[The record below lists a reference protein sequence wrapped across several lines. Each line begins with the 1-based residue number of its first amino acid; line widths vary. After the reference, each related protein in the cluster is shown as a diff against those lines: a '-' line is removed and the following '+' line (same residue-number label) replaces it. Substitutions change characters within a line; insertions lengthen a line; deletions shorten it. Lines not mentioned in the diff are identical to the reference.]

1 MHKIFD
7 LTGKT
12 ILVTGAS
19 SGIGKQCAIT
29 ISECGGKLV
38 ITGRDKDRLDE
49 TFNSLKGSGH
59 LQLIA
64 DLSKDDEIEKL
75 TDELPILNGIVHCAG
90 ITAPIPAKFIRSR
103 HIDEMMRINYHAPVL
118 VTTRILSKKKLLDY
132 SSIVF
137 FSTIATKFPYYG
149 GALYISSKSALSGF
163 SMVLALEQA
172 PKGIRSNCLLPGFVK
187 TPMYDATE
195 QHASPEAMK
204 KFEMLHPLGIGTPE
218 DVAGPVC
225 FLLSDAARW
234 ITGINI
240 PLGGSL

>member
-1 MHKIFD
+1 MHPLFD
-7 LTGKT
+7 LSGKT
-12 ILVTGAS
+12 YLITGAS

-38 ITGRDKDRLDE
+38 ITGRDTERLNE
-49 TFNSLKGSGH
+49 TFLLLKGEGH
-59 LQLIA
+59 QQILA
-64 DLSKDDEIEKL
+64 DLSTDEAIEQMVEKL
-75 TDELPILNGIVHCAG
+75 PVLNGMVHCAG
-90 ITAPIPAKFIRSR
+90 ITAPIPVKFIRSR
-103 HIDEMMRINYHAPVL
+103 HIDDMMRVNYHAPVL
-118 VTTRILSKKKLLDY
+118 LTTRILSKKKLLDN

-149 GALYISSKSALSGF
+149 GSLYISSKSALSGF
-163 SMVLALEQA
+163 SMVLALELA
-172 PKGIRSNCLLPGFVK
+172 PKGIRSNCLLPGFVR
-187 TPMYDATE
+187 TPMYEATE
-195 QHASPEAMK
+195 QHASPEAMQ
-204 KFEMLHPLGIGTPE
+204 KFEMLHPLGIGEPE

>member
-1 MHKIFD
+1 MHNIFD
-7 LTGKT
+7 LSGKT

-29 ISECGGKLV
+29 IAECGGKVV
-38 ITGRDKDRLDE
+38 ISGRDAGRLNE
-49 TFNSLKGSGH
+49 TFTKLHGAGH
-59 LQLIA
+59 KQIIA
-64 DLSKDDEIEKL
+64 DISTDESIEKL
-75 TDELPILNGIVHCAG
+75 VDELPQLNGLVHCAG
-90 ITAPIPAKFIRSR
+90 ITAPIPVKFIRSR
-103 HIDEMMRINYHAPVL
+103 HIDEMMRINYYAPVL
-118 VTTRILSKKKLLDY
+118 LTTRILSKKKLVDNA
-132 SSIVF
+132 SIVF

-149 GALYISSKSALSGF
+149 GSLYISSKSALSGF
-163 SMVLALEQA
+163 SMVLALELA
-172 PKGIRSNCLLPGFVK
+172 PKGIRSNCLLPGFVR

-204 KFEMLHPLGIGTPE
+204 KFEMLHPLGIGEPQ

>member
-1 MHKIFD
+1 MFD
-7 LTGKT
+7 LSGKS

-19 SGIGKQCAIT
+19 SGIGKQCAIS
-29 ISECGGKLV
+29 ISECGGQLI
-38 ITGRDKDRLDE
+38 ITGRDKLRLNE
-49 TFNSLKGSGH
+49 TFEQLKGKGH
-59 LQLIA
+59 SQIIA
-64 DLSKDDEIEKL
+64 DLSTDDAIENLCDQLSK
-75 TDELPILNGIVHCAG
+75 LNGIVHCAG
-90 ITAPIPAKFIRSR
+90 ITSPLPAKFIRSR

-118 VTTRILSKKKLLDY
+118 ITSRILSKKKLMDN

-137 FSTIATKFPYYG
+137 ISTIATKFPYYG
-149 GALYISSKSALSGF
+149 GSLYISSKSALSGF
-163 SMVLALEQA
+163 SMALALEQA

-187 TPMYDATE
+187 TPMYEATE
-195 QHASPEAMK
+195 QHASPEAMN
-204 KFEMLHPLGIGTPE
+204 KFEMLHPLGIGNPE